1 MERINISSGAPWE
14 EKVGYSRAVRI
25 GNIIEVSGTVAL
37 KDGALIGKNNAYLQT
52 KRILEIITEVL
63 DQAGASIKDVV
74 RTRMFVTD
82 ISQWEEIGRAHG
94 EAFRDI
100 KPATSMIE
108 VSQLIDPDYL
118 LEIEASAVV
127 NN

>member
-1 MERINISSGAPWE
+1 MERVNISSGAPWE

-37 KDGALIGKNNAYLQT
+37 KDGELIGKDNAYLQT
-52 KRILEIITEVL
+52 KRILEIIKEVL
-63 DQAGASIKDVV
+63 EQAGASLKDVI
-74 RTRMFVTD
+74 RTRIFVTD
-82 ISQWEEIGRAHG
+82 ISQWEEIGQAHG
-94 EAFRDI
+94 EAFRTI

-127 NN
+127 Q